1 MESLN
6 FAGQVHKWQLSQ
18 LLQKG
23 TERTQESLLNDLA
36 LALRFIIVTARG
48 RLFSHFFSLYEALR
62 ALLTGLL
69 RLLGKLINV
78 CIFVHVWRSYAMASL
93 KQVKVQQ
100 VCLHWYDLVIQSD
113 DFSMGIIFNE
123 TKIICFTVVILFHH
137 PEEASPDGTTS
148 DIFEECASF
157 GY

>member
-1 MESLN
+1 VESLN
-6 FAGQVHKWQLSQ
+6 FTGQVHKWQLSQ

-62 ALLTGLL
+62 TLLTGLL

-78 CIFVHVWRSYAMASL
+78 RILVHVLRS
-93 KQVKVQQ
+93 
-100 VCLHWYDLVIQSD
+100 
-113 DFSMGIIFNE
+113 
-123 TKIICFTVVILFHH
+123 
-137 PEEASPDGTTS
+137 
-148 DIFEECASF
+148 
-157 GY
+157 

>member
-1 MESLN
+1 MFPDLILIGPTVDLIESGYREFYCDLFLNHGMVWYGTVGLFSVINFINCFVCREFEVESLN

-23 TERTQESLLNDLA
+23 TERSQESLLSDLA

-69 RLLGKLINV
+69 RLLGKMVN
-78 CIFVHVWRSYAMASL
+78 SL
-93 KQVKVQQ
+93 T
-100 VCLHWYDLVIQSD
+100 LVL
-113 DFSMGIIFNE
+113 
-123 TKIICFTVVILFHH
+123 V
-137 PEEASPDGTTS
+137 
-148 DIFEECASF
+148 
-157 GY
+157 

>member
-1 MESLN
+1 VESLN

-69 RLLGKLINV
+69 RLLGKLLNGH
-78 CIFVHVWRSYAMASL
+78 IFVCVEELGHGWL
-93 KQVKVQQ
+93 
-100 VCLHWYDLVIQSD
+100 
-113 DFSMGIIFNE
+113 
-123 TKIICFTVVILFHH
+123 
-137 PEEASPDGTTS
+137 EASQGSTCL
-148 DIFEECASF
+148 I
-157 GY
+157 